1 MNTPIHNSNS
11 WNNEEP
17 SLASLVRP
25 MRAELSETTEGW
37 CVEISSLT
45 PCDAMMA
52 LAREDLLEKSTI
64 LSGGGDA
71 QWVAC
76 VHGPVELGDAKAIVH
91 EVEHSD
97 FPLCAD
103 FRMQS
108 IVTSKGGDSVLAHVR
123 NYDDA
128 LTLVG
133 TAISQYA
140 TALLGEFVSPPELG
154 LVDSLLERSG
164 TISIRPIETEVF
176 SNFVDVGISTN
187 GPSKPADS
195 MMIYDIH
202 SDSWHGE

>member
-1 MNTPIHNSNS
+1 
-11 WNNEEP
+11 
-17 SLASLVRP
+17 

-64 LSGGGDA
+64 LSGGGGA

-133 TAISQYA
+133 TM
-140 TALLGEFVSPPELG
+140 LLITGTLLFMTDKTKNSKKNINEFYSSHLFDINLSICPTVLG
-154 LVDSLLERSG
+154 INLERFSQPVFV
-164 TISIRPIETEVF
+164 ISKLSSILIPI
-176 SNFVDVGISTN
+176 SS
-187 GPSKPADS
+187 S
-195 MMIYDIH
+195 
-202 SDSWHGE
+202 

>member
-1 MNTPIHNSNS
+1 MNTSTHNSNS
-11 WNNEEP
+11 WNNGEP

-25 MRAELSETTEGW
+25 MRAELSKTAEGW

-52 LAREDLLEKSTI
+52 LAREDMLEKSTI
-64 LSGGGDA
+64 LSGGGDS

-76 VHGPVELGDAKAIVH
+76 VQGPVELGDAKAIVH
-91 EVEHSD
+91 EVEHSNS
-97 FPLCAD
+97 PLCAD

-108 IVTSKGGDSVLAHVR
+108 IVTTNDGENVKAHVR
-123 NYDDA
+123 HYDDA
-128 LTLVG
+128 LTLVS
-133 TAISQYA
+133 TAIAQYA
-140 TALLGEFVSPPELG
+140 DAVLNNFVSPPDLG

-164 TISIRPIETEVF
+164 TISIRPIETEIF
-176 SNFVDVGISTN
+176 STFVDVGVSTS
-187 GPSKPADS
+187 GPDQPADS